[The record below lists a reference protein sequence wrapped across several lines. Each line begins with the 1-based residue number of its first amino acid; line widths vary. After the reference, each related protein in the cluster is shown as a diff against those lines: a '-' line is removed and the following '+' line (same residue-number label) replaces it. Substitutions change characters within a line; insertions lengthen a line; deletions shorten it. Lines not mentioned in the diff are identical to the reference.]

1 MNIRLKILA
10 IFILTLIIGV
20 GGGYLYY
27 SLITQRIVIGDPE
40 SLMYEYHPEPVV
52 IPGVNLSNVNV
63 KKVRRNTKEYDEMVV
78 PDAGRKLPSE
88 GTVGGIGSSSSGG
101 LSGFGGYS
109 YRRGTI
115 ESTNGGGGGAGGGGM
130 MAYGSGGRSGGDNAS
145 GGYSSGGGM
154 MGGTAPVLASRVP
167 TTTTPPTMDGGT
179 TILVDP
185 MVDPNESDR
194 VPVGEGMWILMLM
207 ALVYGV
213 IKSPPAIR
221 RRVKSEELKHIHG
234 D

>member
-1 MNIRLKILA
+1 MNIRHKILA

-27 SLITQRIVIGDPE
+27 SLITQRIVIGEPE

-63 KKVRRNTKEYDEMVV
+63 KKVRRNTKDYDEMVV
-78 PDAGRKLPSE
+78 PDAGRKLHSE
-88 GTVGGIGSSSSGG
+88 GTVEGIGSSSSGG

-130 MAYGSGGRSGGDNAS
+130 MAYGSGGRSAGGDVS

-154 MGGTAPVLASRVP
+154 MGGTSPLMVPRTKNNPP
-167 TTTTPPTMDGGT
+167 TTGGGI
-179 TILVDP
+179 ILVDP
-185 MVDPNESDR
+185 GTYTTPGEEVGNPI
-194 VPVGEGMWILMLM
+194 PVGEGWWVLLLL
-207 ALVYGV
+207 ALGYGV
-213 IKSPPAIR
+213 IKSPYAIR
-221 RRVKSEELKHIHG
+221 RRVKSEE
-234 D
+234 

>member
-27 SLITQRIVIGDPE
+27 SLITQRIVIGEPE

-63 KKVRRNTKEYDEMVV
+63 KKVRRNTKDYDEMVV
-78 PDAGRKLPSE
+78 PDAGRKLHSE
-88 GTVGGIGSSSSGG
+88 GTVEGIGSSSSGG

-130 MAYGSGGRSGGDNAS
+130 MAYGGGGRSAGGDVS

-154 MGGTAPVLASRVP
+154 MGGTSPLMVPRTKNNPP
-167 TTTTPPTMDGGT
+167 TTGGGI
-179 TILVDP
+179 ILVDP
-185 MVDPNESDR
+185 GTYTTPGEEVGNPI
-194 VPVGEGMWILMLM
+194 PVGEGWWVLLLL
-207 ALVYGV
+207 ALGYGV
-213 IKSPPAIR
+213 IKSPYAIR
-221 RRVKSEELKHIHG
+221 RRVKSEE
-234 D
+234 

>member
-1 MNIRLKILA
+1 MNIRHKILA

-27 SLITQRIVIGDPE
+27 SLINQRIVIGEPE

-63 KKVRRNTKEYDEMVV
+63 KKVRRNTKDYDEMVV
-78 PDAGRKLPSE
+78 PDAGRKLLSE

-115 ESTNGGGGGAGGGGM
+115 ESTNGGGGGAGGGM
-130 MAYGSGGRSGGDNAS
+130 MAYGGGGRSAGGDVS
-145 GGYSSGGGM
+145 GGYSSGGTM
-154 MGGTAPVLASRVP
+154 MGGTSPLMVPRTKNNPP
-167 TTTTPPTMDGGT
+167 TTGGGI
-179 TILVDP
+179 ILVDP
-185 MVDPNESDR
+185 GTYTTPGEEVGNPI
-194 VPVGEGMWILMLM
+194 PVGEGWWVLLLL
-207 ALVYGV
+207 ALGYGV
-213 IKSPPAIR
+213 IKSPYAIR
-221 RRVKSEELKHIHG
+221 RRVKSEE
-234 D
+234 

>member
-1 MNIRLKILA
+1 MNIRHKILA

-27 SLITQRIVIGDPE
+27 SLITQRIVIGEPE

-63 KKVRRNTKEYDEMVV
+63 KKVRRNTKDYDEMVV
-78 PDAGRKLPSE
+78 PDAGRKLLSE

-115 ESTNGGGGGAGGGGM
+115 ESTNGGGGGAGGGM
-130 MAYGSGGRSGGDNAS
+130 MAYGGGGRSAGGDVS
-145 GGYSSGGGM
+145 GGYSSGGTM
-154 MGGTAPVLASRVP
+154 MGGTSPLMVP
-167 TTTTPPTMDGGT
+167 KTKNDPPRTGGGI
-179 TILVDP
+179 ILVDP
-185 MVDPNESDR
+185 GTYTTPGEEVGNPI
-194 VPVGEGMWILMLM
+194 PVGEGWWVLLLL
-207 ALVYGV
+207 ALGYGV
-213 IKSPPAIR
+213 IKSPYAIR
-221 RRVKSEELKHIHG
+221 RRVKSEE
-234 D
+234 

>member
-27 SLITQRIVIGDPE
+27 SLITQRIVIGEPE

-52 IPGVNLSNVNV
+52 IPGVNLSNVNTR
-63 KKVRRNTKEYDEMVV
+63 KIRRHAMNNDVLAI
-78 PDAGRKLPSE
+78 PDASTILPSE
-88 GTVGGIGSSSSGG
+88 AIIGKIGSSSTSTT
-101 LSGFGGYS
+101 SGFGGYS

-130 MAYGSGGRSGGDNAS
+130 MAYGSGGRSAGGDVS

-154 MGGTAPVLASRVP
+154 MGGTSPLMVP
-167 TTTTPPTMDGGT
+167 KTKNDPPRTGGGI
-179 TILVDP
+179 ILVDP
-185 MVDPNESDR
+185 GTYTTPGEEVGNPI
-194 VPVGEGMWILMLM
+194 PVGEGWWMMLLL

-221 RRVKSEELKHIHG
+221 RRVKSEE
-234 D
+234 

>member
-27 SLITQRIVIGDPE
+27 SLITQRIVIGEPE

-63 KKVRRNTKEYDEMVV
+63 KKVRRNTKDYDEMVV
-78 PDAGRKLPSE
+78 PDAGRKLHSE
-88 GTVGGIGSSSSGG
+88 GTVEGIGSSSSGG

-109 YRRGTI
+109 YRKRTI
-115 ESTNGGGGGAGGGGM
+115 ESTNGGGGGAGGGM
-130 MAYGSGGRSGGDNAS
+130 MAYGGGGRSAGGDVS
-145 GGYSSGGGM
+145 GGYSSGGTM
-154 MGGTAPVLASRVP
+154 MGGTSPLMVPRTKNNPP
-167 TTTTPPTMDGGT
+167 TTGGGI
-179 TILVDP
+179 ILVDP
-185 MVDPNESDR
+185 GTYTTPGEEVGNPI
-194 VPVGEGMWILMLM
+194 PVGEGWWVMLLL
-207 ALVYGV
+207 ALGYGV

-221 RRVKSEELKHIHG
+221 RRVKSEE
-234 D
+234 

>member
-1 MNIRLKILA
+1 MNIRHKILA

-27 SLITQRIVIGDPE
+27 SLITQRIVIGEPE

-52 IPGVNLSNVNV
+52 IPGVNLGNVNV
-63 KKVRRNTKEYDEMVV
+63 KKVRRNTKDYDEMVV

-109 YRRGTI
+109 YRKRTI
-115 ESTNGGGGGAGGGGM
+115 ESTNGGGGGAGGGM
-130 MAYGSGGRSGGDNAS
+130 MAYGGGGRSAGGDVS
-145 GGYSSGGGM
+145 GGYSSGGTM
-154 MGGTAPVLASRVP
+154 MGGTSPLMVPRTKNNPP
-167 TTTTPPTMDGGT
+167 TTGGGI
-179 TILVDP
+179 ILVDP
-185 MVDPNESDR
+185 GTYTTPGEEVGNPI
-194 VPVGEGMWILMLM
+194 PVGEGWWILMLM

-213 IKSPPAIR
+213 IKSPSAIR
-221 RRVKSEELKHIHG
+221 RRVKSEE
-234 D
+234 

>member
-27 SLITQRIVIGDPE
+27 SLITQRIVIGEPE

-63 KKVRRNTKEYDEMVV
+63 KKVRRNTKDYDEMVV
-78 PDAGRKLPSE
+78 PDAGRKLLSE

-130 MAYGSGGRSGGDNAS
+130 MAYGGGGRSAGGDVS
-145 GGYSSGGGM
+145 GGYSSGGTM
-154 MGGTAPVLASRVP
+154 MGGTAPVLAPRYKP
-167 TTTTPPTMDGGT
+167 TTNPPMTGGGV
-179 TILVDP
+179 ILVDP
-185 MVDPNESDR
+185 MTDPTGNPI
-194 VPVGEGMWILMLM
+194 PVGEGWWVLLLL
-207 ALVYGV
+207 ALGYGV

-221 RRVKSEELKHIHG
+221 RRVKSEE
-234 D
+234 

>member
-27 SLITQRIVIGDPE
+27 SLITQRIVIGEPE

-63 KKVRRNTKEYDEMVV
+63 KKVRRNTKDYDEMVV
-78 PDAGRKLPSE
+78 PDAGRKLHSE
-88 GTVGGIGSSSSGG
+88 GTVEGIGSSSSGG

-109 YRRGTI
+109 YRKRTI

-130 MAYGSGGRSGGDNAS
+130 MAYGSGGRSAGGDVS

-154 MGGTAPVLASRVP
+154 MGGTSPLMVPRTKNNPP
-167 TTTTPPTMDGGT
+167 TTGGGI
-179 TILVDP
+179 ILVDP
-185 MVDPNESDR
+185 GTYTTPGEEVGNPI
-194 VPVGEGMWILMLM
+194 PVGEGWWILMLM

-213 IKSPPAIR
+213 IKSPSAIR
-221 RRVKSEELKHIHG
+221 RRVKSEE
-234 D
+234 

>member
-27 SLITQRIVIGDPE
+27 SLITQRIVIGEPE

-52 IPGVNLSNVNV
+52 IPGVNLSNVNTR
-63 KKVRRNTKEYDEMVV
+63 KIRRHAMNNDVLAI
-78 PDAGRKLPSE
+78 PDASTILPSE
-88 GTVGGIGSSSSGG
+88 AIIGKIGSSSTSTT
-101 LSGFGGYS
+101 SGFGGYS
-109 YRRGTI
+109 YRKRTI
-115 ESTNGGGGGAGGGGM
+115 ESTNGGGGGAGGGM
-130 MAYGSGGRSGGDNAS
+130 MAYGGGGRSGGDNAS

-154 MGGTAPVLASRVP
+154 MGGTSSLLAPRNDKYK
-167 TTTTPPTMDGGT
+167 PPTNGNGI
-179 TILVDP
+179 ILVDP
-185 MVDPNESDR
+185 GTYTTQGGEITGQNMI
-194 VPVGEGMWILMLM
+194 PVGEGFWILMLM

-221 RRVKSEELKHIHG
+221 RRVKSEE
-234 D
+234 

>member
-27 SLITQRIVIGDPE
+27 SLITQRIVIGKSE

-63 KKVRRNTKEYDEMVV
+63 KKVRRNTKDYDEMVV

-130 MAYGSGGRSGGDNAS
+130 MAYGGGGRSAGGDVS
-145 GGYSSGGGM
+145 GGYSSGGTM
-154 MGGTAPVLASRVP
+154 MGGTSPLMAPRYKP
-167 TTTTPPTMDGGT
+167 TTTPPMTGGGV
-179 TILVDP
+179 ILVDP
-185 MVDPNESDR
+185 MTDPTGNPI
-194 VPVGEGMWILMLM
+194 PVGEGWWVLLLL
-207 ALVYGV
+207 ALGYGV

-221 RRVKSEELKHIHG
+221 RRVKSEE
-234 D
+234 

>member
-27 SLITQRIVIGDPE
+27 SLITQRIVIGEPE

-63 KKVRRNTKEYDEMVV
+63 KKVRRNTKDYDEMVV
-78 PDAGRKLPSE
+78 PDAGRKLHSE
-88 GTVGGIGSSSSGG
+88 GTVEGIGSSSSGG

-115 ESTNGGGGGAGGGGM
+115 ESTNGGGGGAGGGM
-130 MAYGSGGRSGGDNAS
+130 MAYGGGGRSAGGDVS
-145 GGYSSGGGM
+145 GGYSSGGTM
-154 MGGTAPVLASRVP
+154 MGGTSPLMVPRTKNNPP
-167 TTTTPPTMDGGT
+167 TTGGGI
-179 TILVDP
+179 ILVDP
-185 MVDPNESDR
+185 GTYTTPGEEVGNPI
-194 VPVGEGMWILMLM
+194 PVGEGWWVLLLL
-207 ALVYGV
+207 ALGYGV
-213 IKSPPAIR
+213 IKSPYAIR
-221 RRVKSEELKHIHG
+221 RRVKSEE
-234 D
+234 